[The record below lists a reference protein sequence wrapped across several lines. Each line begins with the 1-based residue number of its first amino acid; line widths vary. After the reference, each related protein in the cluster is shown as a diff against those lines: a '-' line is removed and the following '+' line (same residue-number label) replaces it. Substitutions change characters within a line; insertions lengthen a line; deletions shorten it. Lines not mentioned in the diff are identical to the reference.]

1 MNYKILKLD
10 FTTAVHFG
18 SGGLEKTGNVLGAD
32 TIFSALFIESL
43 KYGYSDV
50 LLKSFKEG
58 KLKISNAFPY
68 IKGEY
73 YLPKPI
79 IRLDNDADGDS
90 VIKKA
95 LKKLKYIPMS
105 RFESFIKGKLDIKN
119 EADLFGDNFG
129 ESTLVEKVSMQ
140 TEDEDKFN
148 NLYAVEIFKYKSGS
162 GLYFF
167 VGYEYEKDF
176 ETVHKLM
183 ESISYTG
190 LGGKIS
196 AGYGKFRLSLDTPGK
211 DIVKN
216 FENVGNYKDIMSL
229 SLCLPREEELED
241 SLTDASY
248 TVVKKS
254 GFVASSN
261 YAKTFRKKKDIY
273 MLEVGSVYKNTFKG
287 DIYDVSEA
295 NTGAHP
301 VYRYGI
307 PFFMGV
313 R

>member
-1 MNYKILKLD
+1 
-10 FTTAVHFG
+10 
-18 SGGLEKTGNVLGAD
+18 
-32 TIFSALFIESL
+32 
-43 KYGYSDV
+43 
-50 LLKSFKEG
+50 
-58 KLKISNAFPY
+58 
-68 IKGEY
+68 
-73 YLPKPI
+73 
-79 IRLDNDADGDS
+79 
-90 VIKKA
+90 
-95 LKKLKYIPMS
+95 
-105 RFESFIKGKLDIKN
+105 
-119 EADLFGDNFG
+119 
-129 ESTLVEKVSMQ
+129 MQ

-148 NLYAVEIFKYKSGS
+148 NLYAVEVFKYKSGS

-167 VGYEYEKDF
+167 VSYEDEKDF

-196 AGYGKFRLSLDTPGK
+196 AGYGKFRLSIDTPGK